1 MSIISTSARW
11 REEDCGAEGS
21 EGYFPSVLVSTI
33 PWKDTSEHLHSKI
46 TIHVLSTL
54 GTGKEMQLSFDY
66 WPFASIRD
74 RITFINMM
82 NSNIPLLINTASREL
97 GP

>member
-1 MSIISTSARW
+1 
-11 REEDCGAEGS
+11 
-21 EGYFPSVLVSTI
+21 
-33 PWKDTSEHLHSKI
+33 
-46 TIHVLSTL
+46 
-54 GTGKEMQLSFDY
+54 MQLSFDY

-82 NSNIPLLINTASREL
+82 NPNIPLLINTASREL